1 MIITGK
7 TYEIEKTIKLIK
19 NNFKISNCE
28 RINYLLGIK
37 VEKKGHKY
45 SISQRNYIENILSK
59 FKVNNTRKAKTRCTG
74 DNTNE
79 NKNLFD
85 KTIYKSALG
94 SLIYLAKCNRPD
106 ICFAVSKASPNA
118 ENPNISD

>member
-1 MIITGK
+1 MKQSGSRWNEIITNFLKKNGFQQFVSEPCIFKKTSKGKTTCIVGIYVDDMIITGK

-37 VEKKGHKY
+37 VEKKGYKY

-59 FKVNNTRKAKTRCTG
+59 FKVNNTRKAKRQ
-74 DNTNE
+74 
-79 NKNLFD
+79 
-85 KTIYKSALG
+85 YK
-94 SLIYLAKCNRPD
+94 
-106 ICFAVSKASPNA
+106 
-118 ENPNISD
+118 